1 MARIKIARGSK
12 ANLPADLM
20 YGELFWEKEQTEVS
34 DGVLLMGHPDG
45 AAKDPL
51 PIAGAR
57 AMKSLYFEGLW
68 DASTGV
74 YPTEAQVGS
83 FYVVSVD
90 GTGPAATFKYG
101 DWAIC
106 IAVNGDGSTQW
117 IKAINQAITT
127 EDPLGLTRN
136 PLDLTAGVI
145 KLKYASDTLEI
156 NSEGKLAVKTYES
169 FTLASGVT
177 IDSFKAVALNSS
189 GQAIIADKT
198 TEETALVVGFAIQ
211 SADGSVDVQKFGRM
225 TNPAWNF
232 TDVGGPV
239 YLGFTGG
246 LLQDVA
252 TFATGDIA
260 IQVGVAISAT
270 TLEIGI
276 GTPYKIELGTDIYY
290 IPLTQSISAGD
301 VAHAPSSAAVY
312 EFMFGQGV
320 SPSFAGLN
328 VSGDILPDADILRSI
343 GSETLRFAH
352 LYADEVHVG
361 AHSLYVNGKKTIED
375 ASNIMTFSTDEDQ
388 AIMMKTTASV
398 PGSGAG
404 SLSFQSA
411 NQFNVTAIGGAS
423 FTVPSNVNL
432 KNIVFNNQSS
442 GGNIQFQA
450 ANELS
455 LIAPATRITGP
466 LQITGDATIGGALT
480 MTGSDTNFA
489 VNNTILKLNQSQT
502 GTPADTLVA
511 GLEVSRGNPP
521 NYRFAYVEH
530 DQNFQVGMVGQ
541 MQPVATREAA
551 PLSTGVPFWDATNF
565 RFSTDTGFTYNAGTD
580 TLVASKFSG
589 ALLGNAD
596 SATKLLNSRMI
607 GGVAFDGT
615 ANINLPGVNAPGN
628 QDTSGN
634 AATSTLAAA
643 ATKLAT
649 ARAIGG
655 VNFDGTANINLPG
668 VNTAGNQDTTG
679 NAATA
684 TKLATARA
692 IALSGDATGTVN
704 FDGTAGVSIT
714 TNVAKINGI
723 APASVNT
730 ANAVVLRDGN
740 GDFSARVISAQDLI
754 LTGQLTVGTMT
765 TVNSTTV
772 NIADNIIQ
780 VNGSLTGAP
789 PANLQGGIQV
799 NRGSS
804 AAYQFLYDETTSS
817 FRIGQ
822 AGSLQA
828 VATRQDAPTAN
839 AIPYWND
846 SAKRLDSSGVTVS
859 GSTLTGTL
867 AGNASTATKLAA
879 AKTIGGVSFDGSANI
894 NLPGVN
900 IAGTQDTSGNAATAT
915 LAASATKLA
924 TARTIG
930 GVSFDGTANIN
941 LPGVNT
947 AGNQNTSGNAAT
959 ITQIT
964 DNATASALNVVFA
977 ASAGTTASRTSSKLT
992 FVPSTGNL
1000 TATVF
1005 TGAGTGLT
1013 GTAASLTAG
1022 NASKWSTARTITL
1035 GGDLTGSVSL
1045 DGSANVTL
1053 TAAVTNDSHSHT
1065 NSTLPAQASGATA
1078 AGFVAYNGTT
1088 AASGKF
1094 DGGTAAPSSADTTKL
1109 NYTGIFT
1116 ASKVYNAVW
1125 NDIVDFLE
1133 VDESTPISFGKV
1145 YIADEDGR
1153 YKPSTK
1159 YLDEGI
1165 VGLVSDTYGFG
1176 VGHNPD
1182 KKQLP
1187 IAIGGFVLAEVDQ
1200 IYKPGTPLTSSADG
1214 RLTEIKI
1221 EDKRDYPERI
1231 VATFLKAEK
1240 AEEWNGIN
1248 VRGRHWVRVR

>member
-20 YGELFWEKEQTEVS
+20 YGELYWEKEQTGVS
-34 DGVLLMGHPDG
+34 DGVLVMGHPDG

-68 DASTGV
+68 DASTGT
-74 YPTEAQVGS
+74 YPTAAQVGS
-83 FYVVSVD
+83 FYVVSAD

-145 KLKYASDTLEI
+145 KLKYASDTMEI

-189 GQAIIADKT
+189 GEAIVADKT
-198 TEETALVVGFAIQ
+198 LEETALVVGFAIQ
-211 SADGSVDVQKFGRM
+211 SESGSVDVQKFGRM
-225 TNPAWNF
+225 TNPAWAF
-232 TDVGGPV
+232 ADIGGPV
-239 YLGFTGG
+239 YLGLTGG

-252 TFATGDIA
+252 NLVTGDIA

-328 VSGDILPDADILRSI
+328 TSGDILPDADITRNI
-343 GSETLRFAH
+343 GSAALRFAH

-411 NQFNVTAIGGAS
+411 NQLNATAIGGVS

-450 ANELS
+450 ANEVN
-455 LIAPATRITGP
+455 LIAPTTKVTGP
-466 LQITGDATIGGALT
+466 LQVTGDATIGGALT
-480 MTGSDTNFA
+480 MTGSGTNFA
-489 VNNTILKLNQSQT
+489 VNNTILKLNQAQT

-511 GLEVSRGNPP
+511 GLEVNRGNPP
-521 NYRFAYVEH
+521 NYRFAYVEQ

-541 MQPVATREAA
+541 MQPVATREAT
-551 PLSTGVPFWDATNF
+551 PLSFGIPYWDATNF
-565 RFSTDTGFTYNAGTD
+565 RFSTDAGITYSPSTD
-580 TLVASKFSG
+580 VLSV
-589 ALLGNAD
+589 
-596 SATKLLNSRMI
+596 
-607 GGVAFDGT
+607 GT
-615 ANINLPGVNAPGN
+615 AQISSAKVVTAEVDA
-628 QDTSGN
+628 DTIAAKTGGQPVTLSGN
-634 AATSTLAAA
+634 L
-643 ATKLAT
+643 
-649 ARAIGG
+649 
-655 VNFDGTANINLPG
+655 V
-668 VNTAGNQDTTG
+668 VTG
-679 NAATA
+679 NLT
-684 TKLATARA
+684 
-692 IALSGDATGTVN
+692 
-704 FDGTAGVSIT
+704 
-714 TNVAKINGI
+714 ING
-723 APASVNT
+723 ST
-730 ANAVVLRDGN
+730 
-740 GDFSARVISAQDLI
+740 
-754 LTGQLTVGTMT
+754 T
-765 TVNSTTV
+765 TVNSTV
-772 NIADNIIQ
+772 VALADNIIQ
-780 VNGSLTGAP
+780 VNSEMTGAP
-789 PANLQGGIQV
+789 PANLQGGISV

-804 AAYQFLYDETTSS
+804 TAYQFLYDETTQS
-817 FRIGQ
+817 FRVGQ
-822 AGSLQA
+822 TGSMQA

-839 AIPYWND
+839 AIPFWND
-846 SAKRLDSSGVTVS
+846 TAKRLDSSGVTVS
-859 GSTLTGTL
+859 GSVLTGSLVGSASSWTNARTITL
-867 AGNASTATKLAA
+867 AGDLSGSA
-879 AKTIGGVSFDGSANI
+879 SFDGSAN
-894 NLPGVN
+894 
-900 IAGTQDTSGNAATAT
+900 
-915 LAASATKLA
+915 
-924 TARTIG
+924 
-930 GVSFDGTANIN
+930 F
-941 LPGVNT
+941 
-947 AGNQNTSGNAAT
+947 
-959 ITQIT
+959 
-964 DNATASALNVVFA
+964 
-977 ASAGTTASRTSSKLT
+977 
-992 FVPSTGNL
+992 
-1000 TATVF
+1000 
-1005 TGAGTGLT
+1005 
-1013 GTAASLTAG
+1013 
-1022 NASKWSTARTITL
+1022 
-1035 GGDLTGSVSL
+1035 
-1045 DGSANVTL
+1045 TL
-1053 TAAVTNDSHSHT
+1053 TAAVSDDSHSHT
-1065 NSTLPAQASGATA
+1065 NSTLPAQASGTA
-1078 AGFVAYNGTT
+1078 AVGYVAYNGTT

-1094 DGGTAAPSSADTTKL
+1094 DGGSAAPSAADTTKL

-1133 VDESTPISFGKV
+1133 VDESTQIFFGKV
-1145 YIADEDGR
+1145 YVADEDGR

-1176 VGHNPD
+1176 VGHNPE

-1200 IYKPGTPLTSSADG
+1200 IYKPGTPLTASADG
-1214 RLTEIKI
+1214 RLTEIKM

>member
-68 DASTGV
+68 DASTGT
-74 YPTEAQVGS
+74 YPTAAQVGS
-83 FYVVSVD
+83 FYVVSAD

-145 KLKYASDTLEI
+145 KLKYASDTMEI

-189 GQAIIADKT
+189 GQAIVADKT
-198 TEETALVVGFAIQ
+198 TEETALAVGFAIQ

-328 VSGDILPDADILRSI
+328 TSGDILPDADITRNI
-343 GSETLRFAH
+343 GSAALRFAH

-455 LIAPATRITGP
+455 LIAPATKITGP

-480 MTGSDTNFA
+480 MTGSGTNFA

-511 GLEVSRGNPP
+511 GLEVNRGNPP

-541 MQPVATREAA
+541 MQPVATREAS
-551 PLSTGVPFWDATNF
+551 PLTSGVPFWDATNF
-565 RFSTDTGFTYNAGTD
+565 RFSTDAGFTYDAGTD
-580 TLVASKFSG
+580 TLTASKFSG

-596 SATKLLNSRMI
+596 SAS
-607 GGVAFDGT
+607 
-615 ANINLPGVNAPGN
+615 
-628 QDTSGN
+628 
-634 AATSTLAAA
+634 
-643 ATKLAT
+643 
-649 ARAIGG
+649 
-655 VNFDGTANINLPG
+655 
-668 VNTAGNQDTTG
+668 
-679 NAATA
+679 
-684 TKLATARA
+684 KLATARA
-692 IALSGDATGTVN
+692 IALSGDASGSAN
-704 FDGTAGVSIT
+704 FDGSAGATISATVS
-714 TNVAKINGI
+714 KINGI
-723 APASVNT
+723 VPTAANT
-730 ANAVVLRDGN
+730 ANAVVLRDAN
-740 GDFSARVISAQDLI
+740 GDFAARIISAQDLV

-799 NRGSS
+799 NRGTGE
-804 AAYQFLYDETTSS
+804 AYQFLYDETTSS

-822 AGSLQA
+822 VASLQA

-839 AIPYWND
+839 AIPYWNNT
-846 SAKRLDSSGVTVS
+846 AKRFDSSSITVS
-859 GSTLTGTL
+859 GSTLSGSVT
-867 AGNASTATKLAA
+867 GNAGTVTQAT
-879 AKTIGGVSFDGSANI
+879 D
-894 NLPGVN
+894 
-900 IAGTQDTSGNAATAT
+900 D
-915 LAASATKLA
+915 
-924 TARTIG
+924 
-930 GVSFDGTANIN
+930 
-941 LPGVNT
+941 
-947 AGNQNTSGNAAT
+947 
-959 ITQIT
+959 
-964 DNATASALNVVFA
+964 ATASALNVVF
-977 ASAGTTASRTSSKLT
+977 TASGATATIKNSSKLT
-992 FVPSTGNL
+992 FTPSTGNL
-1000 TATVF
+1000 AATVF